1 MTRWINTFP
10 RGELEYQGKETGKEH
25 RRTIRGKEKAESVNL
40 KIEVKTLKREMRRKG
55 LPSVQWLRLRLP
67 MQGVWV

>member
-1 MTRWINTFP
+1 MNTRQMQ
-10 RGELEYQGKETGKEH
+10 RK
-25 RRTIRGKEKAESVNL
+25 KAESVNL
-40 KIEVKTLKREMRRKG
+40 KIEVKTLKQEMRRKG